1 MATTSFKFEPIVDL
15 DRSDII
21 SCALGAAAGEGW
33 DVDDVGKLVT
43 LEAASADANY
53 NAIADGGNIEG
64 FITSVEAWTVN
75 GGFKFGSI
83 QRNGRVWVINADAG
97 ALAVGDYVC
106 GATQTVATGTAGKSK
121 VKKATG
127 ATLEALNF
135 KWRVIRLAVAGAI
148 GDEVLI
154 ERV

>member
-1 MATTSFKFEPIVDL
+1 MATFRFEPKVDL
-15 DRSDII
+15 DRADII
-21 SCALGAAAGEGW
+21 DCALGAAAGEAWGSN
-33 DVDDVGKLVT
+33 DIGKLVV

-53 NAIADGGNIEG
+53 KAVVVDGEING
-64 FITSVEAWTVN
+64 FIVSVEPFTVN
-75 GGFKFGSI
+75 DGFKFGSV

-106 GATQTVATGTAGKSK
+106 AAAQTVAVGTAGKSK
-121 VKKATG
+121 VKKASG

-135 KWRVIRLAVAGAI
+135 KWRVVRLAVAGAV